1 MESNK
6 NQRQSADRSHLDT
19 VSPRSKIRRKLAQ
32 GEDGHQNGAKSRARS
47 LNQPGDDMSTKSEG
61 SMSVI
66 SELDIEVTS
75 ADRSAEANA
84 LSFQRGNQTPPGR
97 NPQKVVSH
105 SFFQIVFLFKGKKR
119 CILQSYINV
128 K

>member
-1 MESNK
+1 
-6 NQRQSADRSHLDT
+6 LDT